1 MQTLCFYQCVSTAVC
16 LLSRTWRLIIGV
28 LVAAGVVTVT
38 VTGAPQGPS
47 LLRDTAFTTL
57 PPPAVAACSKF
68 AGEVAVAAAAVV
80 TVVGTVAVA
89 VTVPGVE
96 AVGLAVEAL
105 LVQVSLWLEHWS
117 TPNAAP
123 ARPEQV
129 LY

>member
-1 MQTLCFYQCVSTAVC
+1 
-16 LLSRTWRLIIGV
+16 
-28 LVAAGVVTVT
+28 VT
-38 VTGAPQGPS
+38 VTGAPQDPS
-47 LLRDTAFTTL
+47 LLRDTAFATP

-68 AGEVAVAAAAVV
+68 AGEVAAAAVV

-105 LVQVSLWLEHWS
+105 LVQVSLWPEHWS

>member
-1 MQTLCFYQCVSTAVC
+1 M
-16 LLSRTWRLIIGV
+16 
-28 LVAAGVVTVT
+28 T
-38 VTGAPQGPS
+38 VTGAPQDPS
-47 LLRDTAFTTL
+47 LLRDTAFTTSP

-68 AGEVAVAAAAVV
+68 AGEVAAAAVV

-96 AVGLAVEAL
+96 AVVLAVEAL
-105 LVQVSLWLEHWS
+105 LVQVSCWLEHWS

-123 ARPEQV
+123 ARPKQV